1 MSKSVVASWN
11 TRRPTTFFGVSTAF
25 ALGYSGAVVVPIR
38 SGLRY
43 VTDAE
48 PGIRRTGTK
57 RFRYTDAVTGRVI
70 SNKQVLERIRAL
82 AVPPA
87 WTDVWI
93 CADPDGHLQAT
104 GRDARH
110 RKQYRYHVEFRAER
124 EQTKFGE
131 LVAFGEALGDLRKAV
146 DQNLAEPGLGLERVV
161 ALVVSL
167 LECTFVR
174 VGNECYASTNK
185 TFGLTTLRSQHVTVH
200 GSTVR
205 IRFVGK
211 GGRKHDI
218 AISDP
223 KVSRLVRRCQDLP
236 GQLLFQYEDD
246 DGALRP
252 VTSTEVNDYLR
263 AKTGLDVT
271 AKTFRTWG
279 ATLFAAAGLAALPPP
294 RTAKHRQAAIK
305 AVVETVANELR
316 NTPAVARS
324 SYIHPLV
331 IDTYED
337 GALQARWE
345 GGPSRA
351 GGGLIAEERKLLN
364 LLAPRRQRHRKAS

>member
-1 MSKSVVASWN
+1 
-11 TRRPTTFFGVSTAF
+11 
-25 ALGYSGAVVVPIR
+25 VVVPIR

-57 RFRYTDAVTGRVI
+57 RFRYTDATTGRVI
-70 SNKQVLERIRAL
+70 AKAKVLERIRQL

-104 GRDARH
+104 GRDARG
-110 RKQYRYHVEFRAER
+110 RKQYRYHAEFRAER
-124 EQTKFGE
+124 EQTKFGD
-131 LVAFGEALGDLRKAV
+131 LVAFGEALGGLRKA
-146 DQNLAEPGLGLERVV
+146 LAADLATPGLGLDRMT

-167 LECTFVR
+167 LQCTYVR
-174 VGNECYASTNK
+174 IGNECYAATNK
-185 TFGLTTLRSQHVTVH
+185 TYGLTTLRSHHVSVH

-211 GGRKHDI
+211 GGQRHDI
-218 AISDP
+218 AISDA
-223 KVSRLVRRCQDLP
+223 KVSRLIRRCHELP
-236 GQLLFQYEDD
+236 GQLLFRYEDEA
-246 DGALRP
+246 GVLRP

-263 AKTGLDVT
+263 AHTGLDVT

-279 ATLFAAAGLAALPPP
+279 ATLFAAAGFAALPPP
-294 RTAKHRQAAIK
+294 HSTRQRQATIK
-305 AVVETVANELR
+305 AVVATVADELR
-316 NTPAVARS
+316 NTPAVARA

-331 IDTYED
+331 FDAYES
-337 GALQARWE
+337 GTLPKLWE
-345 GGPSRA
+345 AGPSRA
-351 GGGLIAEERKLLN
+351 GGGLIAEERRLLN
-364 LLAPRRQRHRKAS
+364 LLAPRRARKAS

>member
-1 MSKSVVASWN
+1 LASS
-11 TRRPTTFFGVSTAF
+11 RIGQPFGATTAAGVSTAF
-25 ALGYSGAVVVPIR
+25 ASGYPGAVVVPIR

-57 RFRYTDAVTGRVI
+57 RFRYTDAVTGRPI
-70 SNKQVLERIRAL
+70 TNTTVLDRIRTL

-87 WTDVWI
+87 WTNVWI

-104 GRDARH
+104 GRDARN
-110 RKQYRYHVEFRAER
+110 RKQYRYHADFRAER

-131 LVAFGEALGDLRKAV
+131 LVEFGEALGGLRKTV
-146 DQNLAEPGLGLERVV
+146 EGDLARPGLGLERVV

-167 LECTFVR
+167 LECTYVR
-174 VGNECYASTNK
+174 VGNECYASSNK
-185 TFGLTTLRSQHVTVH
+185 TYGLTTLRSQHVSVH

-223 KVSRLVRRCQDLP
+223 KVSRLIRRCQDLP
-236 GQLLFQYEDD
+236 GQLLFRYEDD
-246 DGALRP
+246 DGTLKP
-252 VTSTEVNDYLR
+252 VTSTEVNEYLR
-263 AKTGLDVT
+263 AHTGLDVT

-294 RTAKHRQAAIK
+294 VTVKHRQAAIK
-305 AVVETVANELR
+305 AVVETVAHELR

-331 IDTYED
+331 FDTYED
-337 GALQARWE
+337 GTLQERWE
-345 GGPSRA
+345 AGPSRA
-351 GGGLIAEERKLLN
+351 GGGLIAEERRLLH
-364 LLAPRRQRHRKAS
+364 LLAPRRQRQRRAS